1 MNKFNLGIF
10 IGSLSGISWGMNTVI
25 IGFILSYGV
34 FLPYSN
40 NLFISALVIAFLHD
54 FFSSFWLLGNLM
66 RNKKIKMLI
75 LPFKSKVGY
84 ILIISSILGGPIGMA
99 GYLLGVKYIGP
110 SYAASFSALYPALGT
125 ILAVIILKEK
135 INNRIKFGVLIS
147 GIGIL
152 LLSYSPIDLSIYP
165 NYLLGIFFSLFC
177 VLGWAFECVIASY
190 SMRYGEVDS
199 SVAICIR
206 QLTSSIFYA
215 LIIIPYIEGYP
226 LIRDIFNL
234 KIIYLVI
241 FTALIGSLSYL
252 FWYKS
257 IDMIGAPR
265 GMSLNITYIIWTII
279 FEKILFNTEISMR
292 FIFSSIVILL
302 GIILIAGNPKE
313 MLKKS
318 KE

>member
-1 MNKFNLGIF
+1 MNKFNWGIF

-75 LPFKSKVGY
+75 FPFKSKVGY

-152 LLSYSPIDLSIYP
+152 LLSYSPVDLSIYP

-215 LIIIPYIEGYP
+215 LIIIPYIKGYP
-226 LIRDIFNL
+226 LIRDIFNS

-252 FWYKS
+252 FWYKA

-292 FIFSSIVILL
+292 FIFSSIIILL

-313 MLKKS
+313 MVLKKL
-318 KE
+318 

>member
-1 MNKFNLGIF
+1 MNKFNMGVL

-75 LPFKSKVGY
+75 LPFESKVGY

-152 LLSYSPIDLSIYP
+152 LLSYSPVDLSIYP

-215 LIIIPYIEGYP
+215 LIIIPYIKGYP
-226 LIRDIFNL
+226 LIRDIFNS

-252 FWYKS
+252 FWYKA

-265 GMSLNITYIIWTII
+265 GMSLNIIYIIWTII

-313 MLKKS
+313 MVLKKV
-318 KE
+318 